1 MLETINVRSEAII
14 EKTFA
19 EIETLLA
26 DNMTDEIYF
35 KILVRVISLIAVIR
49 LLTPY
54 YIKDLDMS
62 TATYEDVSIDL
73 FGRFLNT
80 DI

>member
-1 MLETINVRSEAII
+1 
-14 EKTFA
+14 
-19 EIETLLA
+19 
-26 DNMTDEIYF
+26 MTDEIYF